1 VTRHSRRR
9 SVCSVDQRAS
19 GPQGREYF
27 LPRQEATR
35 LRRLAAA
42 AQRNGHREICGIV
55 ACGPDRVLSV
65 MLVPNESSLPGHWE
79 IPVSV
84 VRELRR
90 LLHRSQ
96 LNVVGTFHSHPISPS
111 VPGSSDLRRAT
122 LGSLLL
128 IYDVCGREMKLWR
141 VDRKGRGSRAAEVDI
156 VQGGEDAVAVRRH
169 RRGHTATMLGR
180 A

>member
-1 VTRHSRRR
+1 MTRHSRRR
-9 SVCSVDQRAS
+9 SVCSVGERAL

-27 LPRQEATR
+27 LPPQEATR

-65 MLVPNESSLPGHWE
+65 MLVPNGSTLPGHWE
-79 IPVSV
+79 IPTVA
-84 VRELRR
+84 VRELCR
-90 LLHRSQ
+90 LLRRTQ
-96 LNVVGTFHSHPISPS
+96 LNVVGTFHSHPISPA

-122 LGSLLL
+122 LGNLLL

-141 VDRKGRGSRAAEVDI
+141 VDRTRRGRRAAEVEI
-156 VQGGEDAVAVRRH
+156 VQGGEDAMAVRLH
-169 RRGHTATMLGR
+169 
-180 A
+180 